1 MKFIKANWIALLA
14 VIFTALLLIRQYISD
29 RKAKREREEE
39 KGQEFRERVIK
50 LEERI
55 DILIKLFPK
64 LEKAEESLKK
74 LDEIKTP
81 EEIRKITSE
90 TLKTTDIPNIIDA
103 KISKKLSGVDKL
115 IATMIAQKLDEKDK
129 QFSGLIGNASD
140 YLLLGNAKYKE
151 GDLPGAIEYYDKAL
165 TINPKYA
172 DALYNKGV
180 ALSDLKRH
188 EEAIEYY
195 DKALTINPKYADAWY
210 NKGVALS
217 DLKRYDEEIEC
228 YDKALTINPKYANA
242 WFNKA
247 CIYASKDDKSNAL
260 KNLSRAIELDNKYK
274 EDAKKDED
282 FRNLWN
288 DEDFKKIVE

>member
-1 MKFIKANWIALLA
+1 MEFIKANWIALLALIFTALA
-14 VIFTALLLIRQYISD
+14 VIFTALLLIRQCISD

-55 DILIKLFPK
+55 DMLIKLFPK
-64 LEKAEESLKK
+64 LEKTEESLKK

-165 TINPKYA
+165 TI
-172 DALYNKGV
+172 D
-180 ALSDLKRH
+180 
-188 EEAIEYY
+188 
-195 DKALTINPKYADAWY
+195 PKYADAWY

-228 YDKALTINPKYANA
+228 YDKTLTINPKYANA
-242 WFNKA
+242 WFSKA

-274 EDAKKDED
+274 DDAKKDED
-282 FRNLWN
+282 FRNLW
-288 DEDFKKIVE
+288 DVEDFKKLVK

>member
-14 VIFTALLLIRQYISD
+14 VIFTALTLIRQYISD